1 MKTLNEV
8 VEIVGFSRRV
18 IQEYEDEGLAIKPNN
33 TNKYGHLQYDN
44 NALERLWQLRFYK
57 ELGYDKKKIK
67 SIMEASNYDKKKE
80 LEKVIDSLEKE
91 KEKLDNLIG
100 IAQMMKETGISF
112 SALRFGIKE
121 LEDTNFDEISS
132 MLGAMFTI
140 FKPTADEEINF
151 EEALTEE
158 DLDALFAAFEKIM
171 NLCEKGM
178 DISSEEVQCQIALM
192 HEITSKKLSK
202 SIMVFLWTSLCLSPD
217 SEMATEID
225 KDYGK
230 GKAAYFYN
238 ALQHYCSVN
247 ADNEA
252 DKEFNTALE
261 NIAELGMKKYT
272 TSSDEVQSEVKKLY
286 HFYNGISVLSEKA
299 KLGMLRNMAQLYG
312 SRAYINA
319 FDNGADKGI
328 SWFISRAITIY
339 CDRLE
344 KGL

>member
-8 VEIVGFSRRV
+8 VDIVGLSRRV
-18 IQEYEDEGLAIKPNN
+18 IQEYEDAELAIKPNN

-67 SIMEASNYDKKKE
+67 SIMEASVYDKKKE
-80 LEKVIDSLEKE
+80 LEKVIEKLEEK

-100 IAQMMKETGISF
+100 IAQMMKETGISS
-112 SALRFGIKE
+112 SALRFGIRE
-121 LEDTNFDEISS
+121 LEDTRFDDIFG
-132 MLGAMFTI
+132 MLGATFTI
-140 FKPTADEEINF
+140 SKPA

-158 DLDALFAAFEKIM
+158 KADALFVAFEKTM
-171 NLCEKGM
+171 KLCEKGM
-178 DISSEEVQCQIALM
+178 DISSEEVQCQIDLI
-192 HEITSKKLSK
+192 HQITSLPD
-202 SIMVFLWTSLCLSPD
+202 SIMLFLGILCFSPD
-217 SEMATEID
+217 SEIATEID
-225 KDYGK
+225 EVYGN

-238 ALQHYCSVN
+238 ALKHYCSVN

-261 NIAELGMKKYT
+261 SIAEYGMKKYT
-272 TSSDEVQSEVKKLY
+272 TGSDEVQSEVKKIY
-286 HFYNGISVLSEKA
+286 HFFNGINVLSEKE
-299 KLGMLRNMAQLYG
+299 KLGMLRNLGELYG
-312 SRAYINA
+312 SKALKKLI
-319 FDNGADKGI
+319 DNGANKGI
-328 SWFISRAITIY
+328 SWFISRAILIY